1 MRCSY
6 CRSVT
11 HEKDC
16 PKEYEDKILPLY
28 SAVHKLSMIE
38 MRALRQQS
46 PLYGISEAKALIENV
61 KSTLRSIVEGE
72 NAKNIVEQPLVAA
85 KNNATSKKS
94 S

>member
-1 MRCSY
+1 MRCNY

-38 MRALRQQS
+38 RRALGQQN
-46 PLYGISEAKALIENV
+46 PLYAIGEAKALIEQV
-61 KSTLRSIVEGE
+61 KTTLRSIVEGE
-72 NAKNIVEQPLVAA
+72 NAKNIVEQPLVTA
-85 KNNATSKKS
+85 KNNAASKKS